1 MKKKSLSLLT
11 LVCALCLALFAC
23 RKEIGQL
30 VNADTP
36 NVSASKLEA
45 AKIFNAKFIAQHISE
60 NAKIP
65 GFVTLAPQWDQAWT
79 VSATGGTEYIAVP
92 TILDHV
98 DQLNVTLS
106 RLFLFEMKADQVVNA
121 QIVEFVGLNYNV
133 DRNQNDLILKH
144 KSASIAGF
152 NGAIIHYDLN
162 YRRTDGS
169 IYEGGEIKLTNAA
182 ITRKETFNEPAS
194 DKKIPL
200 YLSTL
205 STDGSGNYLIS
216 NYKYLFTPS
225 GRLRIASGE
234 SGNGS
239 GNASGMGGEL
249 SEVVITAP
257 GGGGTS
263 GGGGG
268 TTPGGNPPPT
278 GGSGGSSNTLGQ
290 QMDNYFASHYFIMG
304 GKPLAEHSSICGGVA
319 DINNRSKDYNGNH
332 NKEVTAFVTEDNK
345 VIVTDILGSNGG
357 KSGGLY
363 VFDKQ
368 DGSAKTYWYRYN
380 KNDGAPSQT
389 YATGTLVTSPSYY
402 YIKVKAMIHSHPCN
416 FYGSDG
422 VTDIN
427 LSSDDKT
434 TATNFPG
441 IRHYLVGC
449 DVIGSYNKDSTKPIV
464 EGNGPLSDICG
475 VIQ

>member
-106 RLFLFEMKADQVVNA
+106 RLFLFEMKTDQVVNA

-133 DRNQNDLILKH
+133 ERNQNDLILNH

-200 YLSTL
+200 YLSIL
-205 STDGSGNYLIS
+205 SKDSSGNYLIS

-257 GGGGTS
+257 GGGTS
-263 GGGGG
+263 GGGVVAIGGNTPPPNTGGG
-268 TTPGGNPPPT
+268 TGSGTNAVAARLDNWLLTHYITPGNKPLYEFSSVCDGIAKIEELSQNHSKEVITLVAKDGKLMIIAVVNWT
-278 GGSGGSSNTLGQ
+278 GGTFTGLVQDPQTGQ
-290 QMDNYFASHYFIMG
+290 
-304 GKPLAEHSSICGGVA
+304 
-319 DINNRSKDYNGNH
+319 
-332 NKEVTAFVTEDNK
+332 
-345 VIVTDILGSNGG
+345 
-357 KSGGLY
+357 
-363 VFDKQ
+363 
-368 DGSAKTYWYRYN
+368 WYYYY
-380 KNDGAPSQT
+380 KATDGAPRLQ
-389 YATGTLVTSPSYY
+389 YDEMIPPGINY
-402 YIKVKAMIHSHPCN
+402 YIPIKATLHTHPCN
-416 FYGSDG
+416 TTESVDGITGSNKLSDG
-422 VTDIN
+422 DIQN
-427 LSSDDKT
+427 AKARPSL
-434 TATNFPG
+434 N
-441 IRHYLVGC
+441 HYILGC
-449 DVIGSYNKDSTKPIV
+449 EALGTYNKDSEKPQLV
-464 EGNGPLSDICG
+464 SQSKLKDLCKQ
-475 VIQ
+475 VK

>member
-133 DRNQNDLILKH
+133 ERNQNDLILNH

-205 STDGSGNYLIS
+205 SKDSSGNYLIS

-249 SEVVITAP
+249 SEVVIIGTP
-257 GGGGTS
+257 GGTS

-268 TTPGGNPPPT
+268 GAGGNPPPT
-278 GGSGGSSNTLGQ
+278 GGGGTGGEANNPS
-290 QMDNYFASHYFIMG
+290 FAGIYAFG
-304 GKPLAEHSSICGGVA
+304 GATGNSDDGRLSCRSFTFKKLSRTANSQEAGIKQLNFVVYLPDGVTVRNFPLRTMYVNIGVSQA
-319 DINNRSKDYNGNH
+319 NGNVISEGKAAEFAAH
-332 NKEVTAFVTEDNK
+332 AANRAGASLTVKYGGLKTVQQIYAIQQSTIDSEFKSLFETCLQQEVQGYAAVTYNQ
-345 VIVTDILGSNGG
+345 LGSNTVTNTPVWNGDATRAYNWLTQTG
-357 KSGGLY
+357 C
-363 VFDKQ
+363 
-368 DGSAKTYWYRYN
+368 GSN
-380 KNDGAPSQT
+380 
-389 YATGTLVTSPSYY
+389 
-402 YIKVKAMIHSHPCN
+402 
-416 FYGSDG
+416 
-422 VTDIN
+422 
-427 LSSDDKT
+427 
-434 TATNFPG
+434 
-441 IRHYLVGC
+441 
-449 DVIGSYNKDSTKPIV
+449 
-464 EGNGPLSDICG
+464 
-475 VIQ
+475 